1 MPKRIDKGK
10 VVVEHTP
17 SSSRGG
23 PSVERVP
30 RWLRKEMMRN
40 RKPQFHVDEE
50 DMIELDEV
58 LNKHES
64 PSKEARVLA
73 FINSS

>member
-1 MPKRIDKGK
+1 
-10 VVVEHTP
+10 
-17 SSSRGG
+17 
-23 PSVERVP
+23 
-30 RWLRKEMMRN
+30 MMRN

-50 DMIELDEV
+50 DMMELAEV

-73 FINSS
+73 FINSSQNQDLFAQVSISPLDEDVES